1 MKRLLLIQILIV
13 LTWSMGGCRLPTDED
28 EVVNQ
33 EPNRSSEE
41 EVASE
46 ETAAEEQ
53 EEEEELVAEEPES
66 ASRSTRSVPGLRRS
80 TDPEEFVQARGNQP
94 GQTRNDPFTL
104 FPIESEGKVQPPP
117 PPTPVTPPEQVRE
130 TSKEDENNEGLPRLP
145 DEPPPPPQPK
155 LARAVQ
161 VQGAVKIGNDVAIIV
176 KAPNE
181 PTSRYVRAQ
190 QTIAGGQ
197 VLVKRINISD
207 QPTPTVVLEEV
218 GVEVVKPVSG
228 EVPTEAE
235 EAEETAENQLQL
247 PPPPPPSISLQ

>member
-13 LTWSMGGCRLPTDED
+13 LTWSMGGCRLPTDE
-28 EVVNQ
+28 ELEANQ
-33 EPNRSSEE
+33 ETEPNPSPEE
-41 EVASE
+41 QVASE
-46 ETAAEEQ
+46 ETA
-53 EEEEELVAEEPES
+53 EEEEEPVMEEPES
-66 ASRSTRSVPGLRRS
+66 SSPPTRNVPGLTRT
-80 TDPEEFVQARGNQP
+80 TDPEEFVQARGNEP

-104 FPIESEGKVQPPP
+104 FPIESEGRVVLSPPP
-117 PPTPVTPPEQVRE
+117 ADDPPPEEPEPPQ
-130 TSKEDENNEGLPRLP
+130 DNNDGLPRLP
-145 DEPPPPPQPK
+145 KEEPPPPEPE

-197 VLVKRINISD
+197 VLIKRINISD

-218 GVEVVKPVSG
+218 GVEVVKSVSG
-228 EVPTEAE
+228 QISMNTDE
-235 EAEETAENQLQL
+235 ETEETASCAE
-247 PPPPPPSISLQ
+247 SG